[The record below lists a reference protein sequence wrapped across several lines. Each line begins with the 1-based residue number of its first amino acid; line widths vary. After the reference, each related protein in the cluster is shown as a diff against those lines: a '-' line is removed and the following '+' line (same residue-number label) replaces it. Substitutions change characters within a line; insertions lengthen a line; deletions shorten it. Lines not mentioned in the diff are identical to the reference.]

1 MKRVAVV
8 ICTYSRSRL
17 GDLRRAV
24 ASVAAQQGV
33 AVELV
38 VVVDHNPELQAELG
52 AELGAAANGNASAGR
67 GDPSAMGA
75 LSDVKVVP
83 NTGVRGLSDA
93 RNSGVRA
100 ATTELVAFLD
110 DDAVAE
116 PDWLVELLTVLEG
129 QAAQLVG
136 GTVLPA
142 LEGARPGW
150 WPQEFDWA
158 VGCSYPGQI
167 QDHAYPASSAG
178 VPEAV
183 RVRNAIGASMLARRD
198 ALLAAGGF
206 STALGRVGTIPVGGE
221 ETELSIRLAAEH
233 GPDAIWLATRSVV
246 HHTVPAARLTTSY
259 LHRRCYA
266 EGLSKAV
273 LGRLAP
279 GGAALSSE
287 SRYLLTTLPR
297 GVWRHLAA
305 IFRGDPGGLA
315 RAGVLVSATAAT
327 AFGWVRGRLAPAGKP
342 AAVPAEAT

>member
-8 ICTYSRSRL
+8 ICTYSRSRS

-33 AVELV
+33 EVELV
-38 VVVDHNPELQAELG
+38 VVVDHNPELQAELE
-52 AELGAAANGNASAGR
+52 AELGAGAANGNASAGR
-67 GDPSAMGA
+67 GDAGA
-75 LSDVKVVP
+75 VSDVKVVS

-110 DDAVAE
+110 DDAAAE
-116 PDWLVELLTVLEG
+116 PSWLAELVTVLEG

-142 LEGARPGW
+142 LEGERPGW

-167 QDHAYPASSAG
+167 QDHAYPASTGS

-183 RVRNAIGASMLARRD
+183 RVRNAIGASMLARRE

-246 HHTVPAARLTTSY
+246 HHTVPAARLTISY

-305 IFRGDPGGLA
+305 ILRGDLGGLA

-327 AFGWVRGRLAPAGKP
+327 AFGWVRGRLAPADKP